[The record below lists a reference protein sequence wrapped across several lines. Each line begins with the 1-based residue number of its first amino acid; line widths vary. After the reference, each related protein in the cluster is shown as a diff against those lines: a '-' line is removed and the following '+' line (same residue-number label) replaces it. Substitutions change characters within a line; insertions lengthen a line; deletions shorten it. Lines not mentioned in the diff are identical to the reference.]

1 MQQVGLIK
9 NEVSELITIARFR
22 DLAEAELARG
32 KLEAEGIPAFLAD
45 QCLVG
50 LDWNYSNAVGGVRLQ
65 VPKEYAEEARDILK
79 ADNSA
84 ALSELETS
92 THFSQKES
100 CPSCGSTTLRQTK
113 LSRKSGAISLLLSL
127 PIFFWGTRIVC
138 QRCGHSWIPESNYEP
153 FPDIP
158 AAVDPDD
165 VARKRTDRNEGIGR
179 DTLARLVWILMG
191 LVCLAML
198 YQYTR

>member
-1 MQQVGLIK
+1 M
-9 NEVSELITIARFR
+9 SELVTIARFR

-45 QCLVG
+45 QYLVG

-65 VPKEYAEEARDILK
+65 VPLEWAEEARDILK

-84 ALSELETS
+84 AVSELQTS
-92 THFSQKES
+92 SLFSQKDS
-100 CPSCGSTTLRQTK
+100 CPSCGSTSVRKVK

-138 QRCGHSWIPESNYEP
+138 QQCARSWTPARNYEP

-165 VARKRTDRNEGIGR
+165 VARRQERISE
-179 DTLARLVWILMG
+179 DTLARLLWMLMG
-191 LVCLAML
+191 LVCIAML